1 MRGLGTWSCRRGS
14 CGRDRCHEQEKDL
27 YPRPKWVPLT
37 SVATGVLSPKGTSAG
52 ITCSESHHT
61 LGGRIC
67 ANGTCWPRG
76 CSTGLVGCTGLGLPG
91 WLLAS
96 PTPKFF
102 CVALPPQDVFLYLG
116 VPLSL
121 WLANSPCRPI
131 WLQPVVLCLRLFSAG
146 ITGVSSYVCLDLLSI
161 GNQPNREHSD
171 KINMH
176 SKQLH
181 EITE

>member
-116 VPLSL
+116 VPVGGTLGFQMFDIWDKVFLCGPASL
-121 WLANSPCRPI
+121 VLAENRFLVAVLMRP
-131 WLQPVVLCLRLFSAG
+131 LKYQGHGTPE
-146 ITGVSSYVCLDLLSI
+146 T
-161 GNQPNREHSD
+161 
-171 KINMH
+171 
-176 SKQLH
+176 
-181 EITE
+181 